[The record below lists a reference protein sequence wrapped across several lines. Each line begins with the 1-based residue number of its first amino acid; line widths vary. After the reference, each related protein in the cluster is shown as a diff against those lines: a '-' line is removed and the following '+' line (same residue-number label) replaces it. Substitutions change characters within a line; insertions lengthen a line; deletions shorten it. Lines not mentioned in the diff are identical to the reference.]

1 MESILAVVLNKKKER
16 ILKMQMGLRLA
27 AIPYQILL
35 GAIDSVQDAPIPS
48 ACTC

>member
-1 MESILAVVLNKKKER
+1 MRKRKEV
-16 ILKMQMGLRLA
+16 LKMQMGMRLA

-35 GAIDSVQDAPIPS
+35 GTIDSVQGAPVPS